1 MAPLDLTAFSVRLP
15 LTVTVGRGSYD
26 GRARVT
32 EAGLS
37 FAADPLGAPE
47 RGWFSRLQNES
58 YIVDCKQFFWQ
69 EFGQIVYTIVSLEH
83 YKSA

>member
-37 FAADPLGAPE
+37 FTADPLGAPE
-47 RGWFSRLQNES
+47 RGWFSRLQINHTLLTANS
-58 YIVDCKQFFWQ
+58 FSGKSLAKL
-69 EFGQIVYTIVSLEH
+69 YTQL
-83 YKSA
+83 